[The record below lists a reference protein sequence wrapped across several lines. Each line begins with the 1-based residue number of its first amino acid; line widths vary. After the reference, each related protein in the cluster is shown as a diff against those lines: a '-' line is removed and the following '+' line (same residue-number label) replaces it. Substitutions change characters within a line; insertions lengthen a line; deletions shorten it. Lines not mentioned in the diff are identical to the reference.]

1 LLSGVVLK
9 LYTVFPNQPL
19 ENQSVYVDKALE
31 RGYAGVWATEN
42 HYDPFLHIAAAVRK
56 SRLIELGTG
65 VTTLL
70 VRHPVTVAQM
80 SWELHF
86 ATSEHF
92 ILGVGTQLD
101 VHLRTRFG
109 LDTKDKQARLH
120 EAIHLIREMWQS
132 WTEDREPYFD
142 GAYFKVTHCPPAFR
156 PTARLKTHPRIFL
169 LCVNE
174 KDLNIAINGFDGIF
188 THPTWSPRVV
198 HHFAKLINTNKS
210 FDKFQIISG
219 GIIATG
225 QCEATLEESRV
236 SARKRILDYWLQQR
250 YDGIFKFSGVMD
262 TILWFRDLASN
273 SNIDWDDPALRILY
287 NTFVC
292 DALIDKLDYQIELHH
307 SAKVDGLFP
316 NIVSNMPDLLPAEIV
331 ANISR
336 IRGQAEFG

>member
-1 LLSGVVLK
+1 MALK

-19 ENQSVYVDKALE
+19 ENQSFFADEALE

-42 HYDPFLHIAAAVRK
+42 HYDPFLNIAAAVKNR
-56 SRLIELGTG
+56 RDIELGTG

-80 SWELHF
+80 SWELHV

-109 LDTKDKQARLH
+109 LDTIEKHARLH
-120 EAIHLIREMWQS
+120 EAVYVIREMWQS

-142 GAYFKVTHCPPAFR
+142 GAYFTVTHCPPAFR
-156 PTARLKTHPRIFL
+156 PTTKLKTHPRIFL

-174 KDLNIAINGFDGIF
+174 KDINILIDGFDGAF

-198 HHFAKLINTNKS
+198 NHYAKLLRTNKS
-210 FDKFQIISG
+210 RNNFQILSG

-225 QCEATLEESRV
+225 QNKATLENSRL
-236 SARKRILDYWLQQR
+236 SARKRILDYWLQKR
-250 YDGIFKFSGVMD
+250 YDGVFQLAGVME
-262 TILWFRDLASN
+262 TILRLRDFAPN
-273 SNIDWDDPALRILY
+273 YAINWDDPAFHILY

-292 DALIDKLDYQIELHH
+292 DALIDKLDYQLELHH
-307 SAKVDGLFP
+307 SSEVDGLFP
-316 NIVSNMPDLLPAEIV
+316 NIVSNIPDLLPADIV

-336 IRGQAEFG
+336 IRGLSEFD